1 MQNLTTD
8 APQPATSD
16 VDLTP
21 MLDVV
26 FIMLIFFIVSAS
38 FLKETG
44 LDIDWSD
51 ARPPINPESQSILIT
66 LDSDSQVWIGGRV
79 IDPDAVRANIE
90 HLRVASPEASVAV
103 QADGRSSNKALVK
116 VMDAS
121 REAGIYDVVLATDGA

>member
-1 MQNLTTD
+1 MQKLTTD
-8 APQPATSD
+8 VPQSATSD

-44 LDIDWSD
+44 LDINWSD
-51 ARPPINPESQSILIT
+51 SDPRPTPELQNILIT
-66 LDSDSQVWIGGRV
+66 LDSSSQVWIDGRT
-79 IDPDAVRANIE
+79 IDPEAVRANIE
-90 HLRVASPEASVAV
+90 HLRIQNPEASVAV
-103 QADGRSSNKALVK
+103 QADRQSSIKALVS

-121 REAGIYDVVLATDGA
+121 REAGIYDVFLATDET

>member
-1 MQNLTTD
+1 MQNSTTD
-8 APQPATSD
+8 APQSATND

-44 LDIDWSD
+44 LDIVQSD
-51 ARPPINPESQSILIT
+51 AIPPIESKRQSILIT
-66 LDSDSQVWIGGRV
+66 LDSDSQVWIGGRM

-90 HLRVASPEASVAV
+90 HLRTENPEASVAV
-103 QADGRSSNKALVK
+103 QADRRSSNKALVK

-121 REAGIYDVVLATDGA
+121 REAGIYDVVLETGEI